1 MHSLELLLGED
12 AEAAVRADWE
22 RLAEA
27 GLPSSGRHRSPSN
40 RPHITLVAAPSLAPE
55 TVPGIDERVAAA
67 AGFVDL
73 PLASA
78 GVLLFGPGRGGYVVV
93 RQVVTT
99 PELLELHRRVCAA
112 VGAVP
117 GQART
122 SFPGAWTPHV
132 TLARRMRPEQVATAL
147 DVLAPHPEPLRAVA
161 LRRWDADARTVVHLA

>member
-12 AEAAVRADWE
+12 AEASVRADWD
-22 RLAEA
+22 RLIEA

-40 RPHITLVAAPSLAPE
+40 RPHITVMAAPSLAPE

-99 PELLELHRRVCAA
+99 PELLELHRRVWDA
-112 VGAVP
+112 VGPVP
-117 GQART
+117 GQPRT

-132 TLARRMRPEQVATAL
+132 TLARRMHPDQVAAAL
-147 DVLAPHPEPLRAVA
+147 DVLEPHPAPLRAVS
-161 LRRWDADARTVVHLA
+161 LRRWDSDARTVVRLA